1 MINLGASKYK
11 GLLITISFF
20 LVFFILVALFNIYLG
35 KSLNQENERLNKI
48 IEVHSQIAAAEPGTP
63 ESFWQVRSNELK
75 TLFDGGDIA
84 GISYTPVNKQ
94 IDRST
99 YTSIQTGLNNLGTSS
114 DFYTDKN
121 RLNGQLS
128 SLENQ
133 WASVIES
140 KEKRFQILQY
150 ASIVLA
156 ILYFLGI
163 VFQMVRNFDNIDSEI
178 EVVKNETENI
188 LSTVNEGL
196 FLITP
201 DHEIGAQQSQALKGI
216 FGMKEDIEG
225 NFFDFLNKYVSENSL
240 EIAKDFLGLLFGKRV
255 KEKLID
261 DLNPLKRVQVNLERR
276 DGSFETHYISFDFKR
291 VLEDKDVQYILGSAT
306 DVTQEVLLE
315 LELEET
321 RTQSE
326 AQIDLFLSVLHVP
339 PAQLKLFV
347 NDTNVGLNHINA
359 ILKDNDNKDYKDKI
373 SQIGRVIHK
382 IKGDAALLN
391 LHSFEVKAHEF
402 EEVMAEI
409 NQNPSLKGEDLLPLA
424 IQLKNMI
431 GHKDSFLAIFDK
443 FDSSK
448 AELDKAGLKVS
459 AGDSSGDSEAAAS
472 PAGSAIQQMVK
483 RIADEYGKH
492 AGVIEYDNTQSGH
505 SPEDLKPIE
514 DSKIQLIRNA
524 VAHGI
529 ERPEQRIKSGKS
541 AMGTIYI
548 STTETNEAIELVV
561 KDDGA
566 GIDVQAIKQK
576 AIDLHIITESQAS
589 DLDDKQIAGLI
600 FNTNFS
606 TKDDADLNAGRG
618 VGLNLVKEI
627 AKQHNAKIGLVW
639 KPESYTAFKL
649 VFPKENL
656 IEANNNEDDIS

>member
-1 MINLGASKYK
+1 MINLGSSKYK

-20 LVFFILVALFNIYLG
+20 LVFFVLVGLFNIYLG
-35 KSLNQENERLNKI
+35 RTINLENERLNKI
-48 IEVHSQIAAAEPGTP
+48 IEIHGKVMLAEPDNP
-63 ESFWQVRSNELK
+63 NNFWQVQSAELK
-75 TLFDGGDIA
+75 TLFEGGDIA
-84 GISYTPVNKQ
+84 GVAYQPVNKQ
-94 IDRST
+94 IDENIYRP
-99 YTSIQTGLNNLGTSS
+99 SINGLTAMASS
-114 DFYTDKN
+114 DDFYTDKN
-121 RLNGQLS
+121 LLNGKLTALQQEWS
-128 SLENQ
+128 
-133 WASVIES
+133 SVIAS
-140 KEKRFQILQY
+140 KEKRFEILQY

-163 VFQMVRNFDNIDSEI
+163 VFQMVRNFDSIDSEI

-291 VLEDKDVQYILGSAT
+291 VLEDKDVKYILGSAT

-321 RTQSE
+321 KTQSE

-347 NDTNVGLNHINA
+347 NDTNVGLNHINS
-359 ILKDNDNKDYKDKI
+359 ILKDNNNKDYKDKI
-373 SQIGRVIHK
+373 NQISRVIHK

-409 NQNPSLKGEDLLPLA
+409 NQNPNLKGEDLLPLV
-424 IQLKNMI
+424 IQLKNMVS
-431 GHKDSFLAIFDK
+431 HKDSFLAIFDK

-448 AELDKAGLKVS
+448 SVLDKAGLKQS
-459 AGDSSGDSEAAAS
+459 DGDAQETITVEEPISG
-472 PAGSAIQQMVK
+472 IQQMVK
-483 RIADEYGKH
+483 RIADEYNKH
-492 AGVIEYDNTQSGH
+492 ANVIEYNSFQSEY
-505 SPEDLKPIE
+505 PAENLKPIE
-514 DSKIQLIRNA
+514 DCKIQLIRNA
-524 VAHGI
+524 IAHGI
-529 ERPEQRIKSGKS
+529 EKPNKRIESGKN
-541 AMGTIYI
+541 AMGTVYI
-548 STTETNEAIELVV
+548 STTETNDTFELVV

-566 GIDVQAIKQK
+566 GIDIDSIKQK
-576 AIDLHIITESQAS
+576 ALDLSIITKSQADSFS
-589 DLDDKQIAGLI
+589 DEQLAGLI
-600 FNTNFS
+600 FNSNFS
-606 TKDDADLNAGRG
+606 TKSDADLNAGRG

-627 AKQHNAKIGLVW
+627 AQQLNAKIGLNW
-639 KPESYTAFKL
+639 KSNRHTIFKL

-656 IEANNNEDDIS
+656 LEAINKEDNIS

>member
-48 IEVHSQIAAAEPGTP
+48 IDVHSQIAAAESGAPN
-63 ESFWQVRSNELK
+63 SFWQVRSNELK

-84 GISYTPVNKQ
+84 GISYSPVNKQ

-99 YTSIQTGLNNLGTSS
+99 YSSIQSGLSSINNSS
-114 DFYTDKN
+114 DFFNDKN
-121 RLNGQLS
+121 RLNGQFS
-128 SLENQ
+128 SLEEQ
-133 WASVIES
+133 WASVIAS

-347 NDTNVGLNHINA
+347 NDTNVGLNHINS

-409 NQNPSLKGEDLLPLA
+409 NKNPNLKGEDLLPLA

-459 AGDSSGDSEAAAS
+459 AGDSSDDSETAS
-472 PAGSAIQQMVK
+472 PTGSAIQQMVK

-492 AGVIEYDNTQSGH
+492 AGVIEFNSALSEYSA
-505 SPEDLKPIE
+505 EDLKPIE

-529 ERPEQRIKSGKS
+529 ESPEERIKSGKN

-548 STTETNEAIELVV
+548 STTETTDSIELMV

-566 GIDVQAIKQK
+566 GIDVEAIKQK
-576 AIDLHIITESQAS
+576 ALDSHIISEAQAS
-589 DLDDKQIAGLI
+589 SLDDKQIAGLI
-600 FNTNFS
+600 FNSNFS

-627 AKQHNAKIGLVW
+627 AKAHDAKIGLVW
-639 KPESYTAFKL
+639 KPDSYTAFKL

>member
-1 MINLGASKYK
+1 MINLGSSKYK

-20 LVFFILVALFNIYLG
+20 LIFFILVGVFNIYLG
-35 KSLNQENERLNKI
+35 RSVNQENERLNRI
-48 IEVHSQIAAAEPGTP
+48 VEIHSNVLAAESDTP
-63 ESFWQVRSNELK
+63 KKFWDAQTAELK
-75 TLFDGGDIA
+75 TLFEGGELA
-84 GISYTPVNKQ
+84 GVSFQPVNKQ
-94 IDRST
+94 VDQTIFKSLLSGFSAID
-99 YTSIQTGLNNLGTSS
+99 SS
-114 DFYTDKN
+114 GNFYTDKN
-121 RLNGQLS
+121 KLNGQLTD
-128 SLENQ
+128 LKTQ
-133 WASVIES
+133 WSAVISS
-140 KEKRFQILQY
+140 KEKRFEILQY

-178 EVVKNETENI
+178 EVVKSETENI

-201 DHEIGAQQSQALKGI
+201 DHEIGAQQSQAFKGI

-321 RTQSE
+321 KTQSE

-347 NDTNVGLNHINA
+347 NDTNVGLNHVNS
-359 ILKDNDNKDYKDKI
+359 ILKDSDNRDYKDKI
-373 SQIGRVIHK
+373 NQIARVIHK

-402 EEVMAEI
+402 EEVMGEI
-409 NQNPSLKGEDLLPLA
+409 NDKPKLKGEDLLPLA
-424 IQLKNMI
+424 IQLKNMVS
-431 GHKDSFLAIFDK
+431 HKDSFLAIFEK

-448 AELDKAGLKVS
+448 AVLDKAGLSQSVEGESSITAEQSPVS
-459 AGDSSGDSEAAAS
+459 S
-472 PAGSAIQQMVK
+472 IQLMAK
-483 RIADEYGKH
+483 RIADEYNKQVN
-492 AGVIEYDNTQSGH
+492 VIEYNSLQSEH
-505 SPEDLKPIE
+505 PTENLKPIE
-514 DSKIQLIRNA
+514 DCKIQLVRNA
-524 VAHGI
+524 IAHGI
-529 ERPEQRIKSGKS
+529 EDPNSRIEASKN
-541 AMGTIYI
+541 AMGTVYI
-548 STTETNEAIELVV
+548 STTETNNGFELIV

-566 GIDVQAIKQK
+566 GIDVDAIKKK
-576 AIDLHIITESQAS
+576 AIDLGIITDLQAEDFS
-589 DLDDKQIAGLI
+589 DVQLAGLI

-606 TKDDADLNAGRG
+606 TKSDADLNAGRG

-627 AKQHNAKIGLVW
+627 AKKFNAKIGLNW
-639 KPESYTAFKL
+639 RPDSHTTFKL
-649 VFPKENL
+649 VFPKKNL
-656 IEANNNEDDIS
+656 IEFIDKEDSIS